1 VDATSQVYSYDPA
14 GGGVRQIGVLPH
26 PLTHAVAAVLGDRV
40 YVIGGRG
47 ADQGTQTNAILA
59 INPATGRV
67 HRAGHLP
74 VALSD
79 VGAATL
85 GGAVMVAGGRE
96 SSGTLS
102 SQVYLLRPRT
112 P

>member
-1 VDATSQVYSYDPA
+1 
-14 GGGVRQIGVLPH
+14 VLPH
-26 PLTHAVAAVLGDRV
+26 PLTHAVAAVLGGHV

-47 ADQGTQTNAILA
+47 ADQGTQTNTILA
-59 INPATGRV
+59 VDPMTGRV
-67 HRAGHLP
+67 RRAGRLP

-85 GGAVMVAGGRE
+85 GSAVIVAGGRE

-102 SQVYLLRPRT
+102 RAVYVLRPAPR
-112 P
+112 